1 MEIVNIQKYTKDFRC
16 DILDYK
22 DNKIAFNENYMS
34 DYEYEIDIYEI
45 DIYERVKWFFLFN

>member
-1 MEIVNIQKYTKDFRC
+1 MEIVNIQKHTKGFSC

-34 DYEYEIDIYEI
+34 DYEYEIDIYE
-45 DIYERVKWFFLFN
+45 RVKWFFLFN